1 MIYSACFETMNVL
14 LAYLTENCCQGR
26 PERCLPRRSR
36 APRSSPARQKEQVS

>member
-36 APRSSPARQKEQVS
+36 APRSSPARPKEQVS